1 MDVDSHITKSFRISA
16 RALLIAAISIGATTL
31 ARSEDDSPVD
41 KINAEAARAEIT
53 VQSLRGNISVLMG
66 SGGNITVLAADE
78 GKLLVDGGIAVSR
91 PRLAKALAGLGS
103 SAPRY
108 LIDTHWHWD
117 HTDSNQWLH
126 DSGATIIAHENT
138 FKRLSETIRV
148 EDWRHTFTPVPPEAL
163 PTFIV
168 KTELAMQYAGETIH
182 MKYYGPSHTDSDIAV
197 HFAQADVLVTGDTW
211 WNGVY
216 PFIDYVAGGSIDGA
230 IRAANANIAYATDKT
245 IVVPGH
251 GPVGGRADLIEFRDM
266 LVGIRTRVAEL
277 KKQGKSLDEVI
288 AAKPTA
294 KYDAKWGG
302 FVIDPDFFTR
312 LVYRG
317 V

>member
-1 MDVDSHITKSFRISA
+1 
-16 RALLIAAISIGATTL
+16 
-31 ARSEDDSPVD
+31 
-41 KINAEAARAEIT
+41 
-53 VQSLRGNISVLMG
+53 MG

-91 PRLAKALAGLGS
+91 PRLAKALASLGS
-103 SAPRY
+103 AAPRY

-117 HTDSNQWLH
+117 HTDSNKWLH

-138 FKRLSETIRV
+138 FRRLSETVRV

-197 HFAQADVLVTGDTW
+197 HFAKADVLVTGDTW

-245 IVVPGH
+245 LVVPGH
-251 GPVGGRADLIEFRDM
+251 GPVGGLPDLIEFRDM
-266 LVGIRTRVAEL
+266 LVGVRTRVAEL
-277 KKQGKSLDEVI
+277 KKQGKSLEEVI